1 MGNGTKLGRVHG
13 LGSAKHG
20 GKHWLD
26 QRLTAVGNLLLTT
39 WLVLSLL
46 WLPNFDYET
55 VAAWLAQPSVAVPM
69 ILMLVNIFWHV
80 RLGLQVLIEDYVHDD
95 GNPFA
100 ALTLLN
106 FYVIGAAAFGI
117 FMVAK
122 HAFTGAPA

>member
-1 MGNGTKLGRVHG
+1 MGNGTNLGRVRG

-20 GKHWLD
+20 AKHWID
-26 QRLTAVGNLLLTT
+26 QRLTAVGNLLLTS

-46 WLPNFDYET
+46 WLPNFAYET
-55 VAAWLAQPSVAVPM
+55 VAAWLAQPLVAVPM
-69 ILMLVNIFWHV
+69 ILMLINIFWHV
-80 RLGLQVLIEDYVHDD
+80 RLGLQVFIEDYFHDD
-95 GNPFA
+95 ANKFA

-122 HAFTGAPA
+122 HAFTGVPA

>member
-1 MGNGTKLGRVHG
+1 MGNGTKLGRVRG

-55 VAAWLAQPSVAVPM
+55 VVAWLAQPSVAVPM
-69 ILMLVNIFWHV
+69 ILMLANIFWHV
-80 RLGLQVLIEDYVHDD
+80 RLGLQVLIEDYVHDE
-95 GNPFA
+95 GNKFA
-100 ALTLLN
+100 TLTLLN
-106 FYVIGAAAFGI
+106 FYVIGGAAFGI

>member
-1 MGNGTKLGRVHG
+1 MGNGTKLGRVRG

-55 VAAWLAQPSVAVPM
+55 GAAWLAQPSVAVPM
-69 ILMLVNIFWHV
+69 ILMLANIFWHV
-80 RLGLQVLIEDYVHDD
+80 RLGLQVLIEDYVHDE
-95 GNPFA
+95 GNKFA
-100 ALTLLN
+100 TLTLLN